1 MIFRLS
7 FIDIQ
12 KIFILL
18 ILSLAVLSIALR
30 NEVLIASWSAVIFVY
45 ILFGVFQLSLDTG
58 RSTVLYLITLIL
70 TSFCLPYA
78 VLNDTAAV
86 FHYYISVSALTA
98 AYIMRRSLLSLLC
111 AVRAVLYVFQFL
123 VVYYLFRNGFDGF
136 PLENII
142 PGSSSNGVTSYMII
156 LQAAFSSLNYIVY
169 RRADIFPALLTVI
182 ICFVGYGRGS
192 VIASSLI
199 LFINIFYCLLSS
211 KKLFY
216 FSMFVLL
223 IGLIFSAGRLESEIL
238 DFVNSKT
245 KIGSGIYD
253 SNRMEMHSD
262 YLSKIDGV
270 TFFTGASYEGTSIDS
285 KYNGN
290 PHSSYIRAHH
300 IFGILFL
307 FGVCFSLVFV
317 SFSNV
322 AISLRVYVLS
332 MIAVIM
338 LRAATEP
345 ILFPSFLDVLYYCIV
360 FSFLEFS
367 EGRGSNESS

>member
-7 FIDIQ
+7 FIDKQ

-30 NEVLIASWSAVIFVY
+30 NEALIASWSVVIFFY
-45 ILFGVFQLSLDTG
+45 ILFGVLQFPLGSG

-70 TSFCLPYA
+70 TSISLPYA
-78 VLNDTAAV
+78 VLNDAVAV

-98 AYIMRRSLLSLLC
+98 AFIMRRSLFSLLC
-111 AVRAVLYVFQFL
+111 AVRAVLYAFQFF
-123 VVYYLFRNGFDGF
+123 VIYYLFRNGLDGF

-142 PGSSSNGVTSYMII
+142 PSSSSNGVTSYLII

-169 RRADIFPALLTVI
+169 RRVDIFPALLTVM

-199 LFINIFYCLLSS
+199 LFMNIFYCLLSS

-223 IGLIFSAGRLESEIL
+223 IGLIFSAGRWESEIL

-253 SNRMEMHSD
+253 SNRMEMHGD

-270 TFFTGASYEGTSIDS
+270 TFFTGASYEGTSIDD

-290 PHSSYIRAHH
+290 PHSSYIRGHH

-307 FGVCFSLVFV
+307 FGICFSLVFV
-317 SFSNV
+317 WFSNV
-322 AISLRVYVLS
+322 AISLRIYVLS
-332 MIAVIM
+332 MIAVVV

-367 EGRGSNESS
+367 EGRGSNERS

>member
-1 MIFRLS
+1 MIFSLR
-7 FIDIQ
+7 FIDKQ

-18 ILSLAVLSIALR
+18 VMSLSVLSIALR
-30 NEVLIASWSAVIFVY
+30 SEALIASWSVVVFFY
-45 ILFGVFQLSLDTG
+45 ILFGVLQFSLDAG
-58 RSTVLYLITLIL
+58 RATVLYFITLIL
-70 TSFCLPYA
+70 TSMSLPYA
-78 VLNDTAAV
+78 VLNDAVAV

-98 AYIMRRSLLSLLC
+98 AYIMRRSLLSLLY
-111 AVRAVLYVFQFL
+111 AVRTVLYAFQFL
-123 VVYYLFRNGFDGF
+123 VVCYLFRNGLDGF

-142 PGSSSNGVTSYMII
+142 PGSSSNGVTSYLII
-156 LQAAFSSLNYIVY
+156 LQAVFSSLSYIVY
-169 RRADIFPALLTVI
+169 RRVDIFPALLTVM

-216 FSMFVLL
+216 VAMFFLL
-223 IGLIFSAGRLESEIL
+223 IGFIFSAGRWGGEVL

-245 KIGSGIYD
+245 KIGSGVYD
-253 SNRMEMHSD
+253 SNRMEMHVD

-270 TFFTGASYEGTSIDS
+270 TFFTGASYEDTSIDV

-290 PHSSYIRAHH
+290 PHSSYIRGHH

-307 FGVCFSLVFV
+307 LGVFLSLIFVWFSD
-317 SFSNV
+317 V

-332 MIAVIM
+332 MIVVVM

-345 ILFPSFLDVLYYCIV
+345 ILFPSFLDVLYYCVV
-360 FSFLEFS
+360 FSFIEIS
-367 EGRGSNESS
+367 KGRGSNEGS